1 MSRPT
6 KLTREIIQSIA
17 ANIYPAGNYFEVACE
32 LAGIARSTGY
42 EWLAMA
48 EHKKRRRPGV
58 DGELLSELLDAIRH
72 AEGELENAAIIHWRK
87 AFTDDW
93 RSVEAFLGKRFPER
107 WKSVNRQEVTGADGG
122 KIETK
127 VTIDEISQSILD
139 KLLPELAPSRETE
152 APGKP
157 DSK

>member
-1 MSRPT
+1 MAEVKHT
-6 KLTREIIQSIA
+6 LDEIIRAIKGSSGIKL
-17 ANIYPAGNYFEVACE
+17 V
-32 LAGIARSTGY
+32 IARSLGVHRNTVNNYLKKYVSAREAYIDEIEAVGDFAESVIIKSIKNEDVETAKWYARFKLKDRGY
-42 EWLAMA
+42 
-48 EHKKRRRPGV
+48 
-58 DGELLSELLDAIRH
+58 SE
-72 AEGELENAAIIHWRK
+72 
-87 AFTDDW
+87 
-93 RSVEAFLGKRFPER
+93 
-107 WKSVNRQEVTGADGG
+107 RQEVTGADGG